1 MMKVHDGGK
10 TAEKITKLYNAL
22 LRCLDQFCQ

>member
-10 TAEKITKLYNAL
+10 TAEKITKPYNAL
-22 LRCLDQFCQ
+22 LRGIDQFCQ